1 MKSDEPETDKTVS
14 INQIQPL
21 ISRKLPRLVTS
32 IPGKKSQNESDNDGV
47 AKATITHSESGTGD
61 RKKGRKLVSEL
72 TKMGVK
78 RSKGKDR
85 KRKMVLGPSVD
96 TSRARGSSDV
106 VRLAVRELGWRE
118 VCLCLLLLSRLRMK
132 NLFCPDELAEA
143 EDLWRK
149 NIDGSKQM
157 LIQELFYF
165 ELTQETVVLIW
176 NVRSRIIKH
185 QVLKC
190 DRCRI

>member
-85 KRKMVLGPSVD
+85 KRKLVLGPSVD

-118 VCLCLLLLSRLRMK
+118 VCLCLPLKYTAHEKSFFALTNWLRLGIHGEK
-132 NLFCPDELAEA
+132 
-143 EDLWRK
+143 K
-149 NIDGSKQM
+149 
-157 LIQELFYF
+157 
-165 ELTQETVVLIW
+165 LTAQ
-176 NVRSRIIKH
+176 N
-185 QVLKC
+185 KC
-190 DRCRI
+190 